1 MRPNNLFGVIQGD
14 RKDDFSS
21 VALSLASPEKIRAW
35 SYGEVRLPETI
46 NYRTFKP
53 ETGGL
58 FCAKIFGPIKDYECL
73 CGKYK
78 RMKYRSVICE
88 KCGVEVTTQKVRRER
103 MGHIKLACPVA
114 HILFFK
120 SLPSRIALM
129 MDLTMRDIER
139 ILYYEAYVVLDPKR
153 LDGQTWREVLKP
165 EHYSALEGTNKRLD
179 EVIKPEDDAPK
190 ALVALGNWRDVLRE
204 KYLGGLGGKDGA
216 IRRSS
221 IPKHLHGSRW
231 KEVLKPEHHSKLD
244 DNKRLDDVIERGSV
258 MSVKE
263 YQDGL
268 CASQSANAV
277 AIGIGAE
284 GLHDFLK
291 KIDLDEDVETLHKE
305 LAKGGSETRRK
316 KIYKRL
322 KLSEHFRR
330 ANLRPEW
337 MILKVLPVLPADLRP
352 LVQLEGGRFTNSD
365 INDLYRRVIN
375 RNNRLTRLTELG
387 APDVIVNN
395 EKRMLQ
401 EAVDALLDNGRRGKP
416 AVGSNKRPLKSLADT
431 VKGKSGRFR
440 QNLLGKRVDFS
451 GRSAIVVGPDLKLHQ
466 CGLPKQM
473 ALQLFRPFVFRSL
486 IRQGF
491 AGNIKQARQKV
502 DEVAPEVWDV
512 LDDVIKQHPVLLNRA
527 PTLHRLG
534 IQAFEPV
541 LTEGKAIQL
550 HPLVCVA
557 FNADF
562 DGDQMAV
569 HVPISLEAQA
579 EARVLMLASNNILAP
594 ANGEPVIVPTQDIVF
609 GLYYTTRKKEG
620 ALGEGMKFVDISEVE
635 RALAAKAVSLQA
647 EIELLMDDEASRSV
661 SGVGDLPKVL
671 VRTTVGRALIKRFL
685 PKQFPKKDPNGEVI
699 PGTGMQIPFSTVNK
713 TLKKR
718 DLAKLVNDT
727 FRDCGLRETVLF
739 CDRLMRFGFQMAT
752 RSGLSMSVG
761 DMRVPESKERIIEEA
776 KEKIRDAQVQYRS
789 GLLTED
795 ERYNKSV
802 DLWDVAGEE
811 ISAEMMKGL
820 SRDAIVDEA
829 SGETKIGPGGEP
841 RMQESF
847 NSIYMMAD
855 SGARGSPTQI
865 KQLAGMRGLMTSP
878 GGKIME
884 TAITANFR
892 EGLSVLQYFIAT
904 HGGRKGLTDTALKT
918 ANSGYLTRRLVDVTQ
933 DVVITE
939 SDCGTKKGIA
949 MRAELMGG
957 EEVASL
963 RDRILGRFLAK
974 DLVNPQTGEK
984 LCSAGDYLDE
994 EEMRRISE
1002 AGVDEVIVRSPVMCE
1017 TRHGLCA
1024 KCYGRDLGRG
1034 DERDPE
1040 GNKKKDG
1047 ISLGEA
1053 VGVVAAQSIGEP
1065 GTQLTMRTFHIGG
1078 AASRSVAESEIRAQ
1092 ISGDVRI
1099 SDAVRFVTNTNGER
1113 IVVSHDGEIS
1123 VHDKNGQERERHR
1136 ISRGEIFSVGDSGK
1150 VEKGDVLIRR
1160 DPLTRPV
1167 IAEFEGKA
1175 KLENVDIGI
1184 TADAKID
1191 DATGLSSLIITE
1203 NRRGGSGKKVAN
1215 PQLKFIGE
1223 DGKEVTIPGT
1233 KTPVTIGLEPGA
1245 VLAVKDGDALKVGD
1259 IIARIPQEDASK
1271 SRDITGG
1278 LPRVAEL
1285 FEAREPSSSD
1295 SAILAGAD
1303 GRVALRG
1310 LRRTKQLLVIIKN
1323 YQDLK
1328 EIVAEHGREIRV
1340 KNNDNI
1346 AKGAI
1351 IVAEEK
1357 AVAAPCDGVVSVR
1370 TRDGK
1375 HHIAVKGEGD
1385 KSKIPTVHKRR
1396 ELLVKDGD
1404 TVKEGDE
1411 LVAGSDAIKAPIAG
1425 RIDISDTR
1433 DKTLEKVITI
1443 FDEHEHLVPKDR
1455 TIRVQDG
1462 SIVKKGEEMVDGK
1475 SNPHEILAR
1484 RGLEA
1489 LVKHIVKEVQEV
1501 YRLQGVSINDK
1512 HIEVI
1517 IRQMMRSVEITDP
1530 GGSSC
1535 IAGDKMSYVNALE
1548 ENERLA
1554 NNDKKQM
1561 RFRRALLGIT
1571 KASLETDSFIS
1582 EASFQETTRVLTD
1595 AAVRGRRDYL
1605 RGLKENIIVG
1615 RLIPAGTG
1623 FVSYRVNERD
1633 RQLEEAEEIM
1643 RAELPE
1649 EERHEQS
1656 EEQPSAN

>member
-1 MRPNNLFGVIQGD
+1 MIKPASIFSAIQGD

-21 VALSLASPEKIRAW
+21 VALSLASPEKIRTW

-53 ETGGL
+53 EPGGL

-153 LDGQTWREVLKP
+153 LDGK
-165 EHYSALEGTNKRLD
+165 K
-179 EVIKPEDDAPK
+179 
-190 ALVALGNWRDVLRE
+190 WRDVL
-204 KYLGGLGGKDGA
+204 
-216 IRRSS
+216 
-221 IPKHLHGSRW
+221 P
-231 KEVLKPEHHSKLD
+231 VEHHGVMD
-244 DNKRLDDVIERGSV
+244 DPKRLDDVIARGSV

-268 CASQSANAV
+268 CASGGNPV
-277 AIGIGAE
+277 VIGIGAE

-291 KIDLDEDVETLHKE
+291 KMDMDDEVERLQLE
-305 LAKGGSETRRK
+305 LNEGGSETRRK
-316 KIYKRL
+316 KALKRL
-322 KLSEHFRR
+322 KLAQNFRQ

-337 MILKVLPVLPADLRP
+337 MILRVLPVLPADLRP

-387 APDVIVNN
+387 APEVIVNN

-451 GRSAIVVGPDLKLHQ
+451 GRSAIVVGPNLKLHQ

-473 ALQLFRPFVFRSL
+473 ALQLFRPFVFNSL
-486 IRQGF
+486 IKQGY

-502 DEVAPEVWDV
+502 DEGAPEVWDV
-512 LDDVIKQHPVLLNRA
+512 LDDVIRQHPVLLNRA

-541 LTEGKAIQL
+541 LIEGKAIQL

-569 HVPISLEAQA
+569 HVPLSVEAQA
-579 EARVLMLASNNILAP
+579 EARVLMLSSNNILAP
-594 ANGEPVIVPTQDIVF
+594 ANGEPVIVPTQDVVF
-609 GLYYTTRKKEG
+609 GLYYTTRKREG
-620 ALGEGMKFVDISEVE
+620 ARGAGMRFADAAEVE
-635 RALAAKAVSLQA
+635 RALDAKVVSVQA
-647 EIELLMDDEASRSV
+647 EIELLTEDESAE
-661 SGVGDLPKVL
+661 GGDLPKVL
-671 VRTTVGRALIKRFL
+671 VKTTVGRALIKRFL
-685 PKQFPKKDPNGEVI
+685 PRQFPTISDSGEEV
-699 PGTGMQIPFSTVNK
+699 PGRRMKFAAVNK
-713 TLKKR
+713 ALKKR
-718 DLAKLVNDT
+718 DLAKLVNDC
-727 FRDCGLRETVLF
+727 FRDCGLRETVVF
-739 CDRLMRFGFQMAT
+739 CDKLMRFGFEMAT
-752 RSGLSMSVG
+752 RSGLSMCVS
-761 DMRVPESKERIIEEA
+761 DMRVPQNKAQLIGETE
-776 KEKIRDAQVQYRS
+776 EKIRDAQRQYQG
-789 GLLTED
+789 GLLTES

-802 DLWDVAGEE
+802 DEWDDTGEK
-811 ISAEMMKGL
+811 IAKAMMDGL
-820 SRDAIVDEA
+820 SRDVVIDEV
-829 SGETKIGPGGEP
+829 SGKVQTGKDGKQ

-865 KQLAGMRGLMTSP
+865 KQLAGMRGLMARP
-878 GGKIME
+878 DGRIME
-884 TAITANFR
+884 RAITANFR

-933 DVVITE
+933 DVVIIE
-939 SDCGTKKGIA
+939 KDCGSTKGIIL
-949 MRAELMGG
+949 RAEFMGG
-957 EEVASL
+957 EEVAPL

-974 DLVNPQTGEK
+974 DVSKPQSGEK
-984 LCSAGDYLDE
+984 LFAAGEYLDE
-994 EEMRRISE
+994 ARVLEIDK
-1002 AGVDEVIVRSPVMCE
+1002 AGVDEVVVRSPVMCL

-1034 DERDPE
+1034 DERDE
-1040 GNKKKDG
+1040 KGVKKQDG
-1047 ISLGEA
+1047 VALGEA
-1053 VGVVAAQSIGEP
+1053 VGIIAAQSIGEP

-1078 AASRSVAESEIRAQ
+1078 AASSVAESEIRAK
-1092 ISGDVRI
+1092 IKGKVKL
-1099 SDAVRFVTNTNGER
+1099 SDTIRHVINSAGEM
-1113 IVVSHDGEIS
+1113 IVVSQGGEIS
-1123 VHDKNGQERERHR
+1123 VHDENGQERERHR
-1136 ISRGEIFSVGDSGK
+1136 IQYGDIIK
-1150 VEKGDVLIRR
+1150 VKDGGAIAGSEVLIVR
-1160 DPLTRPV
+1160 DPLMRPIV
-1167 IAEFEGKA
+1167 AEFAGKA
-1175 KLENVDIGI
+1175 TLENVDIGYS
-1184 TADAKID
+1184 ADEQMD
-1191 DATGLSSLIITE
+1191 ESTGLSSVIIREKAKIRT
-1203 NRRGGSGKKVAN
+1203 RSGKKGAV
-1215 PQLKFIGE
+1215 PQLKFVGK
-1223 DGKEVTIPGT
+1223 DGNEVKVPGT
-1233 KTPVTIGLEPGA
+1233 KASVTISLSPSLQGA
-1245 VLAVKDGDALKVGD
+1245 VLILGVRDGQQIRIGD
-1259 IIARIPQEDASK
+1259 IIAREPLQAK

-1285 FEAREPSSSD
+1285 FEARQPSDRD
-1295 SAILAGAD
+1295 SAMLAGAD

-1310 LRRTKQLLVIIKN
+1310 VRRTKQILAIIKN
-1323 YQDLK
+1323 YQNPP
-1328 EIVAEHGREIRV
+1328 EATAQNGR
-1340 KNNDNI
+1340 D
-1346 AKGAI
+1346 
-1351 IVAEEK
+1351 
-1357 AVAAPCDGVVSVR
+1357 
-1370 TRDGK
+1370 
-1375 HHIAVKGEGD
+1375 IAVKQGDNVKKDDIIIMAEDGIVANGSGKVVLGEREGRRTV
-1385 KSKIPTVHKRR
+1385 KIGNAKKIPIHRWR
-1396 ELLVKDGD
+1396 ELSVKDGD
-1404 TVKEGDE
+1404 EVAEGDE
-1411 LVAGSDAIKAPIAG
+1411 IAAPLDAVRAPIAA
-1425 RIDISDTR
+1425 RVEISDAR
-1433 DKTLEKVITI
+1433 EGTLERVMIL
-1443 FDEHEHLVPKDR
+1443 FDEHEHLLPKDAV
-1455 TIRVQDG
+1455 IRVQDG
-1462 SIVKKGEEMVDGK
+1462 SIVKKGEEIVEGK
-1475 SNPHEILAR
+1475 INPHNILKM

-1489 LVKHIVKEVQEV
+1489 LVEHIAKEVQEV

-1517 IRQMMRSVEITDP
+1517 VRQMMRSVEVRDP
-1530 GGSSC
+1530 GDTTYLP
-1535 IAGDKMSYVNALE
+1535 GDRMSYVSALE

-1554 NNDKKQM
+1554 ENGKKPM
-1561 RFRRALLGIT
+1561 KFERILLGIT
-1571 KASLETDSFIS
+1571 KASLQTDSFIS

-1623 FVSYRVNERD
+1623 FVSYRVGERD
-1633 RQLEEAEEIM
+1633 RLAEEAEDTI
-1643 RAELPE
+1643 RVELQEQGEQQPDQQPE
-1649 EERHEQS
+1649 Q
-1656 EEQPSAN
+1656 QPDNPAA

>member
-58 FCAKIFGPIKDYECL
+58 FCAQIFGPIKDYECL

-78 RMKYRSVICE
+78 RMKYRSVVCE
-88 KCGVEVTTQKVRRER
+88 KCKVEVTTQKVRRER

-153 LDGQTWREVLKP
+153 LDGMKWRDVLKP
-165 EHYSALEGTNKRLD
+165 EYHAMMDDPKRLD
-179 EVIKPEDDAPK
+179 EVI
-190 ALVALGNWRDVLRE
+190 
-204 KYLGGLGGKDGA
+204 
-216 IRRSS
+216 
-221 IPKHLHGSRW
+221 
-231 KEVLKPEHHSKLD
+231 
-244 DNKRLDDVIERGSV
+244 ERGAV

-263 YQDGL
+263 YQDVL
-268 CASQSANAV
+268 CASQGGNPV
-277 AIGIGAE
+277 TIGIGAE

-305 LAKGGSETRRK
+305 LAEGGSETRRK

-322 KLSEHFRR
+322 KLSEYFRR

-451 GRSAIVVGPDLKLHQ
+451 GRSAIVVGPNLKLHQ

-473 ALQLFRPFVFRSL
+473 ALQLFRPFVFNSL
-486 IRQGF
+486 IKQGF
-491 AGNIKQARQKV
+491 VGNIKQARQKV
-502 DEVAPEVWDV
+502 DEAAPEVWDV

-569 HVPISLEAQA
+569 HVPLSLEAQA

-609 GLYYTTRKKEG
+609 GLYYTTREKEG
-620 ALGEGMKFVDISEVE
+620 ALGEGMKFVDINEVE

-647 EIELLMDDEASRSV
+647 KIELLMDDEAAQTAGST
-661 SGVGDLPKVL
+661 GDLPKVL

-685 PKQFPKKDPNGEVI
+685 PRRFQKRDANGEPI
-699 PGTGMQIPFSTVNK
+699 PGSDTPLPFSLVNK

-802 DLWDVAGEE
+802 DLWDSAGED
-811 ISAEMMKGL
+811 ITVEMMKGL
-820 SRDAIVDEA
+820 SQDPIIDEA

-865 KQLAGMRGLMTSP
+865 KQLAGMRGLMTRP
-878 GGKIME
+878 DGRIME

-933 DVVITE
+933 DVVIIE
-939 SDCGTKKGIA
+939 PDCGTKKGIA
-949 MRAELMGG
+949 LRAELMGG
-957 EEVASL
+957 EEVAPL

-974 DLVNPQTGEK
+974 DLVNPQSGEK
-984 LCSAGDYLDE
+984 LCAAGTYLDE
-994 EEMRRISE
+994 DEVGRIE
-1002 AGVDEVIVRSPVMCE
+1002 AAGVDEVIVRSPVMCE

-1034 DERDPE
+1034 DERDTE

-1047 ISLGEA
+1047 VTLGEA
-1053 VGVVAAQSIGEP
+1053 VGVIAAQSIGEP

-1078 AASRSVAESEIRAQ
+1078 AASRNVAESEIRAKT
-1092 ISGDVRI
+1092 SGEVRL
-1099 SDAVRFVTNTNGER
+1099 SDSIRDRFVTNAQGER
-1113 IVVSHDGEIS
+1113 IVVSLDGEIS
-1123 VHDKNGQERERHR
+1123 IHDKNGQERERHR
-1136 ISRGEIFSVGDSGK
+1136 IQYGETFNLGPSGMI
-1150 VEKGDVLIRR
+1150 EKGDVLIRR
-1160 DPLTRPV
+1160 DPLTRPI

-1175 KLENVDIGI
+1175 KLENVEIGI
-1184 TADAKID
+1184 TANEKVDET
-1191 DATGLSSLIITE
+1191 TGLSSVVITE
-1203 NRRGGSGKKVAN
+1203 NRRGGKKAAT
-1215 PQLKFIGE
+1215 PQLKFVGD

-1233 KTPVTIGLEPGA
+1233 KTPVTIALRPDA
-1245 VLAVKDGDALKVGD
+1245 VLAVRDGDDLKVGD
-1259 IIARIPQEDASK
+1259 IIARMPHEEASR

-1295 SAILAGAD
+1295 SAVLAGAD

-1323 YQDLK
+1323 FQKPD
-1328 EIVAEHGREIRV
+1328 EITAEHGRELRV
-1340 KNNDNI
+1340 KQGD
-1346 AKGAI
+1346 AVKKGEI
-1351 IVAEEK
+1351 IVGEE
-1357 AVAAPCDGVVSVR
+1357 AALVASCDGVVRIGRVR
-1370 TRDGK
+1370 EGRMQVTVGS
-1375 HHIAVKGEGD
+1375 GEG
-1385 KSKIPTVHKRR
+1385 KQRVMLHKRR
-1396 ELLVKDGD
+1396 ELVVKDGD
-1404 TVKEGDE
+1404 EVKEGDTLAE
-1411 LVAGSDAIKAPIAG
+1411 ASEAVKSPIAG
-1425 RIDISDTR
+1425 RIEIGDAR
-1433 DKTLEKVITI
+1433 EGTLERVITV
-1443 FDEHEHLVPKDR
+1443 FDEYEHLVPKGR

-1462 SIVKKGEEMVDGK
+1462 SIVKKGEEIVDGK
-1475 SNPHEILAR
+1475 SNPHEILAQ

-1530 GGSSC
+1530 GDSISL
-1535 IAGDKMSYVNALE
+1535 AGDKMSYVNALE
-1548 ENERLA
+1548 ENERLV
-1554 NNDKKQM
+1554 NNDKKPM
-1561 RFRRALLGIT
+1561 RFRRTLLGIT